1 LSPEATARILP
12 KFADRE
18 VKMKQKRLSFVADEH
33 PQWEDL
39 PVRTRSKIQ
48 QLVGQL
54 IEQAWHR
61 HKEGK
66 NEPKDNG

>member
-1 LSPEATARILP
+1 
-12 KFADRE
+12 
-18 VKMKQKRLSFVADEH
+18 MKQKSLSFESVHH

-39 PVRTRSKIQ
+39 PARTRSKIQ

-61 HKEGK
+61 QKEGK
-66 NEPKDNG
+66 HEPKDNL